1 MPHPSDATLRSRLLI
16 LAPAG
21 RDGPLAQSVLAR
33 AGLAGVVCSDLS
45 TLVEALQEGAG
56 AGLIAEEALQDGIA
70 PLIGWIEQQPSWSD
84 FPFILL
90 LHRGGSAEHGGAER
104 HRLQRVG
111 NPTSLD
117 RPVGTATLVSTVQAA
132 LRARGRQYE
141 VHDTLQALA
150 ASEARH
156 RNLADEL
163 ERLVAERTHSL
174 AEANAK
180 LSAEMAERQRTE
192 EALRQAQKLEAIGQ
206 LTSGVA
212 HDFNNLLTAV
222 LGNLELVEARL
233 TDSDSQRLVR
243 SGMRAAQRGASLTQ
257 QLLAFSRKQRLV
269 PQPLD
274 LNRLVRDASEMLT
287 RTMRTSV
294 TVEITLEEELW
305 PALVDPTQIE
315 LVLLNLAINA
325 RDAMPDSGTL
335 TVCTANVSGASVPPE
350 LPRGDYVMISV
361 KDNGSG
367 MSPEVLAK
375 AVDPFFTTKDVGKG
389 SGLGLSMVHGVASQS
404 GGCLRIE
411 SAVGQGTNVRV
422 YLPRALR
429 QPEQIAAEE
438 AIAVARHDQ
447 ATILVVDDDPDVRE
461 LTVTCLHSWG
471 YRILVAENGL
481 MALDILVRAEQVDLL
496 IVDLAMPGMNGVE
509 VVRRAR
515 ELRPGMPALLVTGY
529 VDFAAFETDP
539 GDFILHKPYRVEK
552 LAEAVA
558 TALDSA
564 SARVVPMKQPQR
576 RKG

>member
-84 FPFILL
+84 FPLILL

-111 NPTSLD
+111 NLTLLD

-222 LGNLELVEARL
+222 LGNLELVEAR
-233 TDSDSQRLVR
+233 
-243 SGMRAAQRGASLTQ
+243 
-257 QLLAFSRKQRLV
+257 
-269 PQPLD
+269 
-274 LNRLVRDASEMLT
+274 
-287 RTMRTSV
+287 
-294 TVEITLEEELW
+294 
-305 PALVDPTQIE
+305 
-315 LVLLNLAINA
+315 
-325 RDAMPDSGTL
+325 
-335 TVCTANVSGASVPPE
+335 
-350 LPRGDYVMISV
+350 
-361 KDNGSG
+361 
-367 MSPEVLAK
+367 
-375 AVDPFFTTKDVGKG
+375 
-389 SGLGLSMVHGVASQS
+389 
-404 GGCLRIE
+404 
-411 SAVGQGTNVRV
+411 
-422 YLPRALR
+422 
-429 QPEQIAAEE
+429 
-438 AIAVARHDQ
+438 
-447 ATILVVDDDPDVRE
+447 
-461 LTVTCLHSWG
+461 
-471 YRILVAENGL
+471 
-481 MALDILVRAEQVDLL
+481 
-496 IVDLAMPGMNGVE
+496 
-509 VVRRAR
+509 
-515 ELRPGMPALLVTGY
+515 
-529 VDFAAFETDP
+529 
-539 GDFILHKPYRVEK
+539 
-552 LAEAVA
+552 
-558 TALDSA
+558 
-564 SARVVPMKQPQR
+564 
-576 RKG
+576 